1 MRLQA
6 SHPLV
11 VRGQV
16 LGGPLPLVCI
26 PLVGKNREVIAQE
39 GRNISVIRPDIVELR
54 IDAWDFVEDV
64 EQSVAMISSIRDAAG
79 ALPIILTCR
88 GHWEGG
94 FKEVSDEAK
103 FRIYE
108 RAVERGLVDFIDVEL
123 AYGEQK
129 IGEVRRLLSGTSVFL
144 IVSSHDFKKTAAEE
158 ELRRVLTDQIRA
170 GADVAKLA
178 VMPQREEDVLT
189 LLSATLAVRR
199 AHPGVP
205 LITMSMGGLG
215 AVSRVVGGH
224 YGSDLTFAVGS
235 QASAPGQ
242 IPVDTLRQCLSVLYP
257 KE

>member
-6 SHPLV
+6 SNPLA
-11 VRGQV
+11 VRGQL

-39 GRNISVIRPDIVELR
+39 GRNVSIIQPDIIELR
-54 IDAWDFVEDV
+54 IDAWDFVEDI
-64 EQSVAMISSIRDAAG
+64 EQSVATIASIRDTVG

-94 FKEVSDEAK
+94 FKKVTDESK

-108 RAVERGLVDFIDVEL
+108 RAVKQGLVDFIDVEL
-123 AYGEQK
+123 VYGEKK
-129 IGEVRRLLSGTSVFL
+129 IGEVRTLLSGTTTFL
-144 IVSSHDFKKTAAEE
+144 IVSSHDFQKTPAEE
-158 ELRRVLTDQIRA
+158 ELRRVLTDQIGA
-170 GADVAKLA
+170 GADVAKIA
-178 VMPQREEDVLT
+178 VMPQCEEDVLA

-199 AHPGVP
+199 AHPGTP

-242 IPVDTLRQCLSVLYP
+242 IPVDKLRQCLSVLYP